1 MEKEG
6 NKTIV
11 HHIVYSTKGGCGKTA
26 FSLCL
31 TVSELKALLN
41 KIFGGEYNNYEAVNY
56 FLDLDFLGTSLMH
69 CLDDGYKLQLVT
81 MQDLM
86 FRNKKVEEM
95 RETCKEI
102 LENNFFIIPA
112 EVHENEKSIFHVKR
126 KHTPLLK
133 YDEFRYEIENL
144 QKTIEL
150 TECCHVKSSDEEKE
164 KTEDK
169 LINLIYDLPPNSDGY
184 TEAFFEEV
192 FNLDKESNKVILYI
206 IFNNEPMLRCN
217 LDWLNTFL
225 CGSDLNDCSIV
236 LVNNSEFLNIGHS
249 KNGNISN
256 EVSVEV
262 QKKYC
267 PNCENKKTW
276 LYSFD
281 NKSEIREL
289 YDVIN
294 GNRKIAK
301 ELLPCMK
308 FSDSEYN
315 SLISLDYVKK
325 INKRDALK

>member
-1 MEKEG
+1 MENKK

-31 TVSELKALLN
+31 AVSELKVLLN
-41 KIFGGEYNNYEAVNY
+41 KIFDGNYNDYKSVNY

-69 CLDDGYKLQLVT
+69 CLDNGDKSQLVT

-86 FRNKKVEEM
+86 FRDKKVEDM

-102 LENNFFIIPA
+102 LGNNFFIIPA
-112 EVHENEKSIFHVKR
+112 KVHETEKSIFHVKR

-150 TECCHVKSSDEEKE
+150 TECCHIESRKEKEE

-192 FNLDKESNKVILYI
+192 FNLNKESNKVILYI
-206 IFNNEPMLRCN
+206 IFNNAPMLMCN
-217 LDWLNTFL
+217 LDWLNAFL
-225 CGSDLNDCSIV
+225 CGSDFKDCSIV
-236 LVNNSEFLNIGHS
+236 LVNNIGYPNNADAS
-249 KNGNISN
+249 DISSIIKMQ
-256 EVSVEV
+256 E
-262 QKKYC
+262 KYC
-267 PNCENKKTW
+267 PNCGYKNTW
-276 LYSFD
+276 LYSFG
-281 NKSEIREL
+281 NKVEIIEL
-289 YDVIN
+289 YDVAN
-294 GNRKIAK
+294 EKRKTTK
-301 ELLPCMK
+301 NLLPSIK

-315 SLISLDYVKK
+315 SLISLDDVKK
-325 INKRDALK
+325 INKRDASK